1 MNSIYQ
7 YPRLLLYMLLSRL
20 TVDTAILGT
29 HGSVDILAVRAKK
42 LDRID
47 SGRIYA
53 TAGDDGLSLAVNSGT
68 DSEGRLFKSVG
79 LQDTNHQ
86 SCQLTHGSDGGEKQR
101 TMAWRP
107 ALVRMNR
114 W

>member
-1 MNSIYQ
+1 
-7 YPRLLLYMLLSRL
+7 MLLSRL
-20 TVDTAILGT
+20 TVDPAILGT

-42 LDRID
+42 LHRID

-79 LQDTNHQ
+79 LQDTNNQ
-86 SCQLTHGSDGGEKQR
+86 SCQSNKR
-101 TMAWRP
+101 K
-107 ALVRMNR
+107 
-114 W
+114 